1 MKYYADL
8 MPHVSWSMEH
18 LLEYGR
24 VFMSRTW
31 HYSLTPMQATS
42 LLNLQSSYI
51 VAKSHGLGVRLTD
64 FYKIICLTSQIRISP
79 KSHGHLIQH
88 EKNRKNV
95 LKHNISYPIF
105 FAQWVNTGIN
115 WRLFPDCF
123 KLSWTRD
130 SVACACD

>member
-1 MKYYADL
+1 MKCYTDL
-8 MPHVSWSMEH
+8 MHHVSWSMEH
-18 LLEYGR
+18 LLEYGQ

-31 HYSLTPMQATS
+31 HYSLTPIQATS
-42 LLNLQSSYI
+42 LLNLQSCYI
-51 VAKSHGLGVRLTD
+51 VANSHGLGVRLTD
-64 FYKIICLTSQIRISP
+64 FCKIICLTSQIRISP

-88 EKNRKNV
+88 EKIEKTYFN
-95 LKHNISYPIF
+95 NISYPIF
-105 FAQWVNTGIN
+105 FAQWVNTSIN